1 MKVNFKYLFKNII
14 FSDIIDNFKSVH
26 ISHLEQLYHC
36 IPPIQE
42 GLNNMQKFL
51 IKDLQTQFMNNVQA
65 SSNESE
71 ESCGYFSMLSVKS
84 VFFKSLL
91 CIVTLIVYDIHVIS
105 HLIRFY
111 NFLLQDET
119 ILKILKNLD
128 LRSLY
133 HISRVNKYFY
143 NLVLDPLLYTC
154 LNLKPYWHSFNA
166 YALYNL
172 SFRCKYLRKLDLS
185 WCGNHG
191 FFRTTT
197 IKEFLINCGSLL
209 THLRLNCCENV
220 DNSTIC
226 QISITCK
233 NLKGMYTNTIIMIVQ
248 PNN

>member
-84 VFFKSLL
+84 FFFKSFL

-105 HLIRFY
+105 F
-111 NFLLQDET
+111 N
-119 ILKILKNLD
+119 KILQFSFAGRNDTKN
-128 LRSLY
+128 
-133 HISRVNKYFY
+133 
-143 NLVLDPLLYTC
+143 
-154 LNLKPYWHSFNA
+154 
-166 YALYNL
+166 
-172 SFRCKYLRKLDLS
+172 
-185 WCGNHG
+185 
-191 FFRTTT
+191 
-197 IKEFLINCGSLL
+197 IKE
-209 THLRLNCCENV
+209 LRFE
-220 DNSTIC
+220 IA
-226 QISITCK
+226 ISCIQSK
-233 NLKGMYTNTIIMIVQ
+233 
-248 PNN
+248 